1 MASPGDARKC
11 LSVNQ
16 QEFIALH
23 AECTTITNAY
33 LREAEKTSM
42 MLATCTADPLNFR
55 ERFALLSQEI
65 LEKEAFVVYL
75 AAKRFLHS
83 VALLGYASVSTN

>member
-1 MASPGDARKC
+1 MS
-11 LSVNQ
+11 LMNQ
-16 QEFIALH
+16 KEFVILH
-23 AECTTITNAY
+23 AECTAVTNAY
-33 LREAEKTSM
+33 LREAEKTSI
-42 MLATCTADPLNFR
+42 MLASCTADPLAFR